1 MINCNDCFLST
12 THTTRRPKN
21 EREKLDYNCIKM
33 QDFEQDVTQV
43 VFLRIKENTLF
54 LSLVRGAI

>member
-1 MINCNDCFLST
+1 MINCNVCFLST

-43 VFLRIKENTLF
+43 IL
-54 LSLVRGAI
+54 